1 MVTMS
6 EMIAD
11 NEENALTTL
20 FSISQQI
27 GSVLDESRS
36 TQSRFVRRHCDHSVR
51 FLTVFDTGDL
61 KTFQKYAV
69 KVWRIFHPGKRG
81 RPSEEQLIFKTCIQ
95 LHVKGEISENLSLGK
110 LCKAV
115 TKSLEAKKRAG

>member
-1 MVTMS
+1 MS

-51 FLTVFDTGDL
+51 FLPVFDAPD
-61 KTFQKYAV
+61 
-69 KVWRIFHPGKRG
+69 
-81 RPSEEQLIFKTCIQ
+81 
-95 LHVKGEISENLSLGK
+95 
-110 LCKAV
+110 
-115 TKSLEAKKRAG
+115 

>member
-1 MVTMS
+1 MS

-36 TQSRFVRRHCDHSVR
+36 TQSRFVRRHCDHSMR
-51 FLTVFDTGDL
+51 FLPVFDAPDL
-61 KTFQKYAV
+61 KTFQKQAV
-69 KVWRIFHPGKRG
+69 KVWRMYHPTKRG
-81 RPSEEQLIFKTCIQ
+81 RRSE
-95 LHVKGEISENLSLGK
+95 
-110 LCKAV
+110 
-115 TKSLEAKKRAG
+115 